1 MRRIIA
7 AITLFLTFASP
18 AAAAGG
24 IIHNYDTRITY
35 NQAITLPYEFEA
47 YDITDAGAEQLD
59 VEMWSADMINQIGSI
74 ALTLYSILSQLTIV
88 GAFVVVLLALL
99 IVFWLWRF
107 VTSEPTTKSI
117 DLFQGVDAGI
127 DVYETVTGD
136 QRQSQSFRRVSRSLK
151 RGSRYIRFR

>member
-1 MRRIIA
+1 MKRIFA

-47 YDITDAGAEQLD
+47 YELTDAGAEQLE
-59 VEMWSADMINQIGSI
+59 VELWSTEMINQIGSI
-74 ALTLYSILSQLTIV
+74 ALTLYSILSQFAIV
-88 GAFVVVLLALL
+88 GMFVVVLLALL

-107 VTSEPTTKSI
+107 VTDQPTTKSI
-117 DLFQGVDAGI
+117 DLFGGVDAGI
-127 DVYETVTGD
+127 DVYETVTGESD
-136 QRQSQSFRRVSRSLK
+136 KAQSFRKVSRSIK
-151 RGSRYIRFR
+151 RGSRYLR

>member
-1 MRRIIA
+1 
-7 AITLFLTFASP
+7 
-18 AAAAGG
+18 
-24 IIHNYDTRITY
+24 
-35 NQAITLPYEFEA
+35 
-47 YDITDAGAEQLD
+47 
-59 VEMWSADMINQIGSI
+59 MINQIGSI